1 MYAVGMINCGG
12 NVGCVVPAGNDG
24 LQKLRNKTRR
34 GWMNETEVMRKCVDH
49 VVVVNDFTQEMCEMG
64 PSALADY
71 CDRIAVA
78 RLK

>member
-1 MYAVGMINCGG
+1 MYAVGIVNIG
-12 NVGCVVPAGNDG
+12 NAGTTVPAGNNG

-34 GWMNETEVMRKCVDH
+34 GWMNETTAMRKCVDY
-49 VVVVNDFTQEMCEMG
+49 VVVVSDFTQKMCEMG
-64 PSALADY
+64 PNQLADY